1 MSVELC
7 KKQLEKIKDL
17 KIYKLDLFLN
27 EIKEYTAA
35 CLFDNS
41 FFKKYSS
48 EYVKAGDLDNLKD
61 LINEILNNYIY
72 EHKSETNFYA
82 LSLDAIN
89 DIKKTI
95 DKLHA
100 RRLSV

>member
-1 MSVELC
+1 MSVDLC

-17 KIYKLDLFLN
+17 KIYELDLFVN
-27 EIKEYTAA
+27 EIKEYDAA
-35 CLFDNS
+35 CLFENS
-41 FFKKYSS
+41 YFKKYSS

-61 LINEILNNYIY
+61 LINFTLNNYIY
-72 EHKSETNFYA
+72 DHKCETCFYA
-82 LSLDAIN
+82 LSLDEIN
-89 DIKKTI
+89 EIKKTI